1 MGLEE
6 TKGAGLDI
14 DDLSSILKGHLPDRY
29 QVLYYISG
37 TLNV

>member
-14 DDLSSILKGHLPDRY
+14 DDLGSILKGHLPDRY
-29 QVLYYISG
+29 QVLHYNSG